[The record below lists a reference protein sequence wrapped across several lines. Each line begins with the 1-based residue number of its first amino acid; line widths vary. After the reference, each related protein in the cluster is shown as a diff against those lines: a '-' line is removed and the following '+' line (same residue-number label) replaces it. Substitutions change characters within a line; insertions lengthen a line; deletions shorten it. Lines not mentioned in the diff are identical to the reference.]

1 MITIQEEHDQLKW
14 ELCDELHK
22 ESPDSTVE
30 NQIHVSFRARR
41 QLMAKYFGLGQPEAL
56 LPLFKHA
63 EDATFDV
70 WDITFMFAAL
80 AKHKK
85 GELGIALW
93 QRHLKQ
99 VEKYYWSGLREFR
112 RRFKYQGGNPA
123 DIDPDGDRSHL
134 YEETRRWL
142 NRGYQHFI
150 NDLCF
155 VPARLSKG
163 LEAEIKERRR
173 LVNSEQ
179 LPTPTIHADPREMT
193 EAVFWE
199 LIKKSQADD
208 VDDHLEALGNL
219 LRGFQP
225 KQIKRFNQHLK
236 PLLKSAATWDLWGAG
251 YLLQGGCSDDGFL
264 YFRCWLILQGKEKF
278 LAAIKNA
285 DAIAKWVVDNEDE
298 TYDAEELMY
307 LADQI
312 YEEVTGK
319 DGPEMGIAIGGKVEG
334 KRWKKLI
341 ELKERLPKL
350 FRRFPCNEEAE

>member
-1 MITIQEEHDQLKW
+1 MSIQEEL
-14 ELCDELHK
+14 DELESQLWK
-22 ESPDSTVE
+22 EQVVEPGHLIVE
-30 NQIHVSFRARR
+30 NANHITFRARR
-41 QLMAKYFGLGQPEAL
+41 QLMLKYFRLGKPEAVI
-56 LPLFKHA
+56 PLFKHA

-70 WDITFMFAAL
+70 WDITFLFSAL

-99 VEKYYWSGLREFR
+99 VEKYYWSGLQEFR
-112 RRFKYQGGNPA
+112 KRFKYKGGNPA
-123 DIDPDGDRSHL
+123 DIDPDGERSHL
-134 YEETRRWL
+134 YEEARRWL
-142 NRGYQHFI
+142 NLGYQKFI
-150 NDLCF
+150 NDLSF
-155 VPARLSKG
+155 VPARLAKG
-163 LEAEIKERRR
+163 LEYEIKERRR
-173 LVNSEQ
+173 LVNTEQ
-179 LPTPTIHADPREMT
+179 LPTYTVLADSREMT

-199 LIKKSQADD
+199 LIKKSRVDD

-225 KQIKRFNQHLK
+225 KQIKRFNHHLK
-236 PLLKSAATWDLWGAG
+236 PLLKSASTWDLWGAG

-285 DAIAKWVVDNEDE
+285 DSMAKWVTDNEDE
-298 TYDAEELMY
+298 TYDAEVLMY

-319 DGPEMGIAIGGKVEG
+319 DGADMGMDTGGKVEG
-334 KRWKKLI
+334 KRWKKPI

-350 FRRFPCNEEAE
+350 FRRFPCDEDAE